1 MHDNILKPGEAVTVR
16 RGALLLPDG
25 RRRLPADC
33 QGKVIAVA
41 GRSIKIE
48 ASTGF
53 VDDENGFRLVGRFL
67 TFDVSYVYRRD
78 A

>member
-1 MHDNILKPGEAVTVR
+1 MHESILKPGDAVTVR
-16 RGALLLPDG
+16 RGALLPDG

-41 GRSIKIE
+41 GRSVKVE
-48 ASTGF
+48 ADGGF
-53 VDDENGFRLVGRFL
+53 VNDESGFRLVGKFL

-78 A
+78 V